1 VPKISETEVV
11 KKKLLSEI
19 DQIVIQAYINY
30 EYKTRPKD
38 ESRTELLRPYINAV
52 LEKSN
57 NWLVY
62 SHALL
67 LRSRNELE
75 RTKTK
80 ERSVLQI

>member
-1 VPKISETEVV
+1 LITDARGDVA
-11 KKKLLSEI
+11 KKTGLTVE
-19 DQIVIQAYINY
+19 DQIVIQAYVNY
-30 EYKTRPKD
+30 ANKTSPKD
-38 ESRTELLRPYINAV
+38 ETKNELLRPYIHGV

-67 LRSRNELE
+67 LRSRNEMD